1 MAKYLL
7 DTTALIDHLR
17 GSHEVVQLITD
28 LAHQGHQLGVCCIN
42 VAELYSGL
50 SQSER
55 AKAHRLIDT
64 LEYYE
69 VSRSAAKLAG
79 SYRFDFA
86 RQGVTLSTADTIVAA
101 TAAEQDATVIT
112 ANLKDY
118 PMEEIKLLR
127 QP

>member
-1 MAKYLL
+1 M
-7 DTTALIDHLR
+7 D
-17 GSHEVVQLITD
+17 
-28 LAHQGHQLGVCCIN
+28 
-42 VAELYSGL
+42 ELYSGL

-69 VSRSAAKLAG
+69 VSRNAAKLAG

-86 RQGVTLSTADTIVAA
+86 RRGMILTTTDTLVAA
-101 TAAEQDATVIT
+101 TAVEQDATVIT
-112 ANLKDY
+112 ANPKDY
-118 PMEEIKLLR
+118 PMEEIELVR